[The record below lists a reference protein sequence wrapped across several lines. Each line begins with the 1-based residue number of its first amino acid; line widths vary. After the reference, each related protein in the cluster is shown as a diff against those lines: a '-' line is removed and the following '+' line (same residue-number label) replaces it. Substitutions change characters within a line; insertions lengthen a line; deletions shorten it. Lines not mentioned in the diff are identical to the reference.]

1 MVVSFSACFW
11 AIAAFRPERDPALI
25 QLLTDTGW
33 LVIDL
38 QYACTTLQ
46 MVALALAV
54 LADRKNKAMPLMPNW
69 VCYLTIFCAVSF
81 FPASLTGV
89 LKTGPFAWNGV
100 MSYYF
105 PYFCWLCWEII
116 ASTYLIKDV
125 RRRMREFENSP
136 SADGGPR
143 ATALAT

>member
-1 MVVSFSACFW
+1 
-11 AIAAFRPERDPALI
+11 
-25 QLLTDTGW
+25 
-33 LVIDL
+33 
-38 QYACTTLQ
+38 LQ

-54 LADRKNKAMPLMPNW
+54 LSDRKNKATPLMPNW

-125 RRRMREFENSP
+125 RRRMREFETSP
-136 SADGGPR
+136 SVVGQDPR
-143 ATALAT
+143 PTALAT

>member
-1 MVVSFSACFW
+1 MVVSFSCCFW
-11 AIAAFRPERDPALI
+11 AIAAFRPERNPELI

-54 LADRKNKAMPLMPNW
+54 LSDRKNKATPLMPNW
-69 VCYLTIFCAVSF
+69 VCYLTIFCAVTF

-89 LKTGPFAWNGV
+89 LKTGPFAWNGI

-125 RRRMREFENSP
+125 RRRTREFVSSP
-136 SADGGPR
+136 SVDDGPR
-143 ATALAT
+143 ATALAS

>member
-1 MVVSFSACFW
+1 
-11 AIAAFRPERDPALI
+11 
-25 QLLTDTGW
+25 
-33 LVIDL
+33 
-38 QYACTTLQ
+38 
-46 MVALALAV
+46 
-54 LADRKNKAMPLMPNW
+54 
-69 VCYLTIFCAVSF
+69 
-81 FPASLTGV
+81 
-89 LKTGPFAWNGV
+89 

-143 ATALAT
+143 APALAS